1 LESVFSDPQVLHNN
15 MVVEMDHEKIGKI
28 KQVVKNNKDV

>member
-1 LESVFSDPQVLHNN
+1 

-28 KQVVKNNKDV
+28 KQVVKNNKDVWNNINNIEDCIIR